1 MDFVAIGQEALQ
13 LALVLAAPLLLAIF
27 ATGLLVSML
36 QAATQIQEMTL
47 SFLPKLLV
55 LFAVLV
61 FSGNWIIDRLI
72 EFTREV
78 LLSVPSV
85 VN

>member
-1 MDFVAIGQEALQ
+1 MDIVAIGQEALQ

-47 SFLPKLLV
+47 SFFPKLLV
-55 LFAVLV
+55 LLAVLV

>member
-1 MDFVAIGQEALQ
+1 MDIVTMAQQALQ
-13 LALVLAAPLLLAIF
+13 LALVLAAPLLIALF
-27 ATGLLVSML
+27 ATGLIISML

-61 FSGNWIIDRLI
+61 FAGGWIIDRLV
-72 EFTREV
+72 EFTRDL
-78 LLSVPSV
+78 LLSVPALVS
-85 VN
+85 

>member
-1 MDFVAIGQEALQ
+1 MDIVALAQQALQ
-13 LALVLAAPLLLAIF
+13 LALMLAAPLLIALF
-27 ATGLLVSML
+27 ATGLIISML

-61 FSGNWIIDRLI
+61 FAGGWIIDRLI
-72 EFTREV
+72 EFTRDL
-78 LLSVPSV
+78 LLSVPAIVS
-85 VN
+85 

>member
-1 MDFVAIGQEALQ
+1 MDIVAIGQEALQ

-27 ATGLLVSML
+27 ATGLFVSML

-47 SFLPKLLV
+47 SFFPKLLV
-55 LFAVLV
+55 LLAVLV

>member
-1 MDFVAIGQEALQ
+1 MDIVAIGQEALQ